1 MGAPRLRETLG
12 SNADTPNLA
21 FLIGGGEMAR
31 RVREF
36 DWAATP
42 LGPIACWQQSV
53 KAAVGICLAS
63 RFPIILW
70 LGPELRIVYN
80 AAYIPFLGETKH
92 PAMLGEPGRKVW
104 GEIWDAIGPMHD
116 VALGG
121 GATFVDD
128 FQTFFARRLPREE
141 VYVSFSYS
149 PILGDDGQSIAG
161 VFCACL
167 ETIGKIVGARRLS
180 TLRDLAAIGAEKRY
194 PRSGVSSGR

>member
-1 MGAPRLRETLG
+1 MPE
-12 SNADTPNLA
+12 
-21 FLIGGGEMAR
+21 FLHTDSEMVR

-36 DWAATP
+36 NWAATP
-42 LGPIACWQQSV
+42 LGPIESWQRSV
-53 KAAVGICLAS
+53 RTAVRICLTS
-63 RFPIILW
+63 SFPIVIW
-70 LGPELRIVYN
+70 LGPELRIIYN
-80 AAYIPFLGETKH
+80 DAYIPFLGETKH

-116 VALGG
+116 VVLGG
-121 GATFVDD
+121 GATYVDD

-141 VYVSFSYS
+141 VCVSFSYS
-149 PILGDDGQSIAG
+149 PILGDDGRGIAG